1 MRNLIGIIYAGGIP
15 SIPRFIP
22 QGGLTD
28 RGYPLPLNFARL
40 NRCKVE
46 ATLNGDR
53 VVSII
58 HNGRVME
65 VGQ

>member
-1 MRNLIGIIYAGGIP
+1 MRNLNGIIYAGGIP
-15 SIPRFIP
+15 SPAPVFIP
-22 QGGLTD
+22 QGCTG
-28 RGYPLPLNFARL
+28 GFVLPPNFARL

-46 ATLNGDR
+46 ATVEGNR